1 MGRPITSTV
10 PPVPVLPQVHTE
22 LLSEPSSALASSVSI
37 FAGAPR
43 PAPPQAD
50 PWVVVRKG
58 PQRIQSPMTL
68 VNLSASTSTIGRS
81 TGRRTTNRLSRN
93 NAIIDV

>member
-37 FAGAPR
+37 FAGGAGR
-43 PAPPQAD
+43 

-93 NAIIDV
+93 IDAIIDV